1 MASSSSSSSTR
12 FWKYDVFLSF
22 RGKDT
27 RKNIVSHLFW
37 ALHNSGI
44 LTFKDDQRIE
54 PGDSISDELIKAI
67 HTSRFAIVV
76 ISENYAASRWCLEE
90 LREIMEAVEGGT
102 NVVPIFYGVNP
113 CDVRHPERSFATVF
127 ASMGRP
133 ETDDK
138 VLKWREALT
147 NVADLS
153 GFVSSTCVDE
163 ATMVEKVVRK
173 ISDGLLTEYTANNM
187 EDIVGM
193 SSHIESLGSLLDMES
208 KEEVRF
214 VGISGM
220 GGVGKTTIAQYLYG
234 RFSRLFPAHYFL
246 HDVKKIYREQ
256 GLSYLQEKLLSKIQ
270 NRVGSQEIKGR
281 LKHRKVFVVLDDVD
295 KVEQLQGLAK
305 EPSWFGPGS
314 RIIIT
319 TRDKSLLDI
328 CKVDTV
334 YAVKCLDQEDALRMF
349 KHNVFGGKLPP
360 HGFDQL
366 LIRVSR
372 LAHGLPLALK
382 AYSLY
387 LHRKT
392 KEEWK
397 KAACMFEKAPQKNIL
412 DTLRSSYEGLAMRDK
427 IAFLYVACLFN
438 GDHFLRAST
447 LLDDGES
454 RIKVLEEQSLVD
466 ISAEGSLTMHAL
478 VEQTGREIVLEE
490 SNHVA
495 QKQRILWDSV
505 NVYNVLRDNT
515 GTRSIEGL
523 VLNMCEMP
531 EVLHIAGSRFR
542 QMPNVKFLKFY
553 THLANRPSNLKLLRD
568 TTSLP
573 RMLRLLHWD
582 AYPLTLLPSEFCPHS
597 LVELTLRYSNLQI
610 LCSRNLNLRKL
621 KRLDVSRS
629 KDMKELPNLS
639 MAVQLEELV
648 VEGCEKLKFL
658 VELPRSLNY
667 LNAHGCSSLQTV
679 SLPSRHSINHLDLS
693 GCSQL
698 NQVQQLITQF
708 LTGGQHEE
716 LEASL
721 RFACIPQIVMPNYF
735 DNQSPGATIQL
746 SPNIMDFAACVIVA
760 CRRPFHLQ
768 FSKTSYSGKW
778 DEGGGVFQINLKP
791 ELHRSLEMEGEEAIN
806 SYLVLI
812 QVLGSVN
819 NDQAGNFISTLQLPL
834 TVEPPP
840 AEIIAC
846 GVRMN
851 LM

>member
-27 RKNIVSHLFW
+27 RKNIVSHLYW
-37 ALHNSGI
+37 ALHNNGI

-54 PGDSISDELIKAI
+54 LGDSISDELIKAI

-90 LREIMEAVEGGT
+90 LREIMEFQAVEGGT

-113 CDVRHPERSFATVF
+113 CDVRRQERSFATAF

-147 NVADLS
+147 NIADLS

-163 ATMVEKVVRK
+163 ATMVEKVVRN
-173 ISDGLLTEYTANNM
+173 ISDRLLTESNTDNM

-193 SSHIESLGSLLDMES
+193 SSHIESLGSLLNMES

-220 GGVGKTTIAQYLYG
+220 GGVGKTTIAHYLYG
-234 RFSRLFPAHYFL
+234 R
-246 HDVKKIYREQ
+246 
-256 GLSYLQEKLLSKIQ
+256 
-270 NRVGSQEIKGR
+270 
-281 LKHRKVFVVLDDVD
+281 
-295 KVEQLQGLAK
+295 
-305 EPSWFGPGS
+305 
-314 RIIIT
+314 
-319 TRDKSLLDI
+319 
-328 CKVDTV
+328 
-334 YAVKCLDQEDALRMF
+334 
-349 KHNVFGGKLPP
+349 
-360 HGFDQL
+360 
-366 LIRVSR
+366 
-372 LAHGLPLALK
+372 
-382 AYSLY
+382 
-387 LHRKT
+387 
-392 KEEWK
+392 
-397 KAACMFEKAPQKNIL
+397 
-412 DTLRSSYEGLAMRDK
+412 
-427 IAFLYVACLFN
+427 
-438 GDHFLRAST
+438 T

-495 QKQRILWDSV
+495 QEQRILWDSE

-531 EVLHIAGSRFR
+531 EVLHIGGSRFR

-639 MAVQLEELV
+639 MAVQLKELV